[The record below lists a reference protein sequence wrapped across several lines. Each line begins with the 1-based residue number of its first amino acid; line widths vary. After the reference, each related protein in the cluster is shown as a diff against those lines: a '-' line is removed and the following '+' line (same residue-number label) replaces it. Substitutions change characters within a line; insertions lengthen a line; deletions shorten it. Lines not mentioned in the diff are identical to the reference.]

1 MQPMQCRHLIIW
13 SGRYDIEDAHSNNT
27 KATKERMRMRNTMP
41 ATVQVVAQK
50 IVIAMLCVAVFVS
63 QDSFR
68 RFGSDS
74 VRIANDI
81 RSGH

>member
-1 MQPMQCRHLIIW
+1 MH
-13 SGRYDIEDAHSNNT
+13 G
-27 KATKERMRMRNTMP
+27 NTMP
-41 ATVQVVAQK
+41 TTVQVVAQK
-50 IVIAMLCVAVFVS
+50 IVIAMLCVAVFVP

-74 VRIANDI
+74 VRIANDV